1 MLQFGKAGDNNSKS
15 SFSRWHFVKNHKQS
29 FLEEERVIWKKHNNH
44 QERCGHLEVT
54 SSRGSSPRKALI
66 PFLLLRWY
74 GCLQYGKQSQIS
86 LIPAKRVH
94 KNLRAQ

>member
-1 MLQFGKAGDNNSKS
+1 M
-15 SFSRWHFVKNHKQS
+15 
-29 FLEEERVIWKKHNNH
+29 EEERVIWKKHNDH

-54 SSRGSSPRKALI
+54 CSRGSSPHKALI

-86 LIPAKRVH
+86 FIPAKRVH